1 MANLRAN
8 KIVSTTGSNAITGS
22 VEFDGTDDTLT
33 IPNNADF
40 NFGSGD
46 STIEMWVYPTRI
58 SATQENL
65 ITRGTSGYSGFIMSV
80 TNFLDT
86 TSGSNWDI
94 DITYTNPLV
103 ANSWQHIAVCRNGN
117 TWTVYIN
124 GIANGTATASG
135 AVLSSAQTLTIGERI
150 GQTDFQGFISNLR
163 VIKGTALYT
172 QDFIPPTKELKN
184 IPGTVL
190 LCCQDSKSAT
200 QEATGKTI
208 TVNGNATARN
218 FSPQVGFDGYV
229 EFLGP
234 TKISTE
240 NYFYL
245 PTGNTEDRGRGRGVI
260 MGGNRHTAPTNP
272 DVNTIFYIDI
282 ATQGNAVNFGE
293 LTNVGGQNACVSSS
307 TRGISSGGNPS
318 TPTYSNIIEFITI
331 ATTSNATD
339 FGDLTTGRF
348 APRGMSSSTRGL
360 FAGGRTPTYINTIDY
375 ITIASAGNS
384 LDFGDLNTAIHAGQT
399 GSSPTRGIYA
409 GGQPGSSPFVVNTI
423 DFVTIASTG
432 DATDFGDLITDRKAA
447 GSSSSSTRMVMGGG
461 TNPALLQSIEYITI
475 PTTGNSVSFGDLT
488 GSEGRWGMS
497 GMSNSIRGVFAG
509 GYDPSPSTTSL
520 NTMDF
525 VTIASTGNA
534 QDFGDVNGSNGL
546 FFGQSCSDSHGGL
559 G

>member
-8 KIVSTTGSNAITGS
+8 NIVGVGSTDAG
-22 VEFDGTDDTLT
+22 VVFDG
-33 IPNNADF
+33 I
-40 NFGSGD
+40 
-46 STIEMWVYPTRI
+46 
-58 SATQENL
+58 
-65 ITRGTSGYSGFIMSV
+65 
-80 TNFLDT
+80 
-86 TSGSNWDI
+86 
-94 DITYTNPLV
+94 
-103 ANSWQHIAVCRNGN
+103 
-117 TWTVYIN
+117 
-124 GIANGTATASG
+124 
-135 AVLSSAQTLTIGERI
+135 
-150 GQTDFQGFISNLR
+150 
-163 VIKGTALYT
+163 
-172 QDFIPPTKELKN
+172 
-184 IPGTVL
+184 
-190 LCCQDSKSAT
+190 
-200 QEATGKTI
+200 
-208 TVNGNATARN
+208 
-218 FSPQVGFDGYV
+218 
-229 EFLGP
+229 
-234 TKISTE
+234 TKINTQ

-245 PTGNTEDRGRGRGVI
+245 QTGNTENRGRGRGVI

-432 DATDFGDLITDRKAA
+432 DATDFGDLITDRKGA

-559 G
+559 GYILIRTKRICRSPQ